1 MNIKHPKVPF
11 YQFTFHEVKLIL
23 SKKHQKQNSFWGKVR
38 IFCAPDYTGTS
49 FDLSRRYPYK
59 ESISHKSKVA
69 IFPAIA
75 SICDTETLWP
85 PASRSYRDFGRK

>member
-1 MNIKHPKVPF
+1 MKKKHSKVPF
-11 YQFTFHEVKLIL
+11 YQLTFLEVKLIL
-23 SKKHQKQNSFWGKVR
+23 NKKHQKQNSFWGKVR

-59 ESISHKSKVA
+59 GSISHKSKVA

-85 PASRSYRDFGRK
+85 PA